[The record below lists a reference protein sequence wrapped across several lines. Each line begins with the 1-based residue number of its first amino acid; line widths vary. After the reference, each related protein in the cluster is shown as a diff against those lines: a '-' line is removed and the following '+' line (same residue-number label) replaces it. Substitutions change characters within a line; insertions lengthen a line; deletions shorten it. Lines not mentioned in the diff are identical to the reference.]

1 MAKKD
6 QDARE
11 RIIKA
16 ATEILNEVSD
26 IDTITVR
33 QIAERAGVGTGSIN

>member
-16 ATEILNEVSD
+16 ATEILNEVSGGCRNR
-26 IDTITVR
+26 VYKLPF
-33 QIAERAGVGTGSIN
+33 